1 MSTNEPHGRHE
12 VPAGGNEKQI
22 LHRTETGEL
31 HSYSREELGIVTA
44 SSHAQVRSAAGFL
57 VLAVFLAAVSVFS
70 VLLVAGPAS
79 RGQDPMW
86 SGLFLTDFVVQV
98 ILQNAWDIAART
110 WWVFPACIF
119 PFVVAWA
126 GYFKERKAERLRRAR
141 NLPRPAG

>member
-86 SGLFLTDFVVQV
+86 SGLFLTVLGVAGVVYS
-98 ILQNAWDIAART
+98 LRMAK
-110 WWVFPACIF
+110 
-119 PFVVAWA
+119 VASRA
-126 GYFKERKAERLRRAR
+126 KRLRAERGIPEPSAR
-141 NLPRPAG
+141 QIDWGQDRHGQA